1 MVFTLFCS
9 LIIWDTCMYTHLLR
23 SCWFRLFW
31 VATILQF
38 CHLAKTIKLRLTE
51 KRFFAWKRICIF
63 LHTQTSV
70 CHHVLVHGN
79 IEVQVVIRF
88 PFESNVLRVESLIH
102 VPTRLNWTW
111 SVEADMGQ
119 ARVNDYSISC
129 IVIPHL

>member
-9 LIIWDTCMYTHLLR
+9 LLIWDTCMYTQLLR

-51 KRFFAWKRICIF
+51 KKILRMEADLYLFVNTDQRLPSHARPWQYRG
-63 LHTQTSV
+63 S
-70 CHHVLVHGN
+70 N
-79 IEVQVVIRF
+79 RN
-88 PFESNVLRVESLIH
+88 NVLRVESLIH

-111 SVEADMGQ
+111 SVETDMGQ
-119 ARVNDYSISC
+119 ARVN
-129 IVIPHL
+129 